1 MTSALDHFHH
11 LLNALQQP
19 RAYPHPVA
27 GVKII
32 ETHISVVLLA
42 GAYAY
47 KLKKPL
53 SLGFLDFSTIDRRR
67 ACCEEEVRINRRLAA
82 GLYCGVVTI
91 RGALTHAQIEGDG
104 DILDYAVKMRRFSQ
118 QALLTQTPLT
128 RNLIDQLA
136 VILAQFHHQLPPAPP
151 DSHWGTPS
159 AVLSPM
165 LQNVE
170 QIRIACIDP
179 HIRARIERIA
189 RWTQLCYQQL
199 LPLLEQRRRDG
210 AIRECHGDVHRG
222 NIAIIDGHPVIFDAL
237 EFNPALRWID
247 CMSELAFL
255 TMDIRN
261 IGALRLMRRLI
272 NRYLELTGDYAGLAV
287 LRFYQVYRALVRA
300 KVHAI
305 RFNQPNSSDS
315 QRQLDYTG
323 IQRYLHLAHA
333 CIKKN
338 RPHLIITHGL
348 SGSGKTWLGHV
359 LCERLPLIH
368 IRSDIERKRLFRLTV
383 NVRPTP
389 EQKRQLY
396 DAETTTRTYQHLAQ
410 QAHAILTAN
419 YSVLVDATFLKQT
432 QRALFIQLA
441 QELGCP
447 LMIISLAAPPPIL
460 RARVLA
466 RLAEGM
472 DASDADAEILASQRQ
487 HYEPLNE
494 TEQQYAQ
501 YLTTEKPL
509 QIIEFLRHIKR
520 ELSEQPH
527 SLNTRHAT
535 SKS

>member
-1 MTSALDHFHH
+1 MTTALDQLHH

-19 RAYPHPVA
+19 SAYPHPVVA
-27 GVKII
+27 VKMI

-53 SLGFLDFSTIDRRR
+53 SLGFLDFSTIEHRRH
-67 ACCEEEVRINRRLAA
+67 CCEEEVRINRRLAA

-91 RGALTHAQIEGDG
+91 RGDLINAHIEGDG
-104 DILDYAVKMRRFSQ
+104 EILDYAVKMRRFSQ
-118 QALLTQTPLT
+118 QALLTHTTLT
-128 RNLIDQLA
+128 RNLIDQIA
-136 VILAQFHHQLPPAPP
+136 VILAQFHSKLPSAPL

-170 QIRIACIDP
+170 QIRTACIDP
-179 HIRARIERIA
+179 YIRTRVDRIA
-189 RWTQLCYQQL
+189 RWTHLSYKQL
-199 LPLLEQRRRDG
+199 LPILEQRRRDG

-222 NIAIIDGHPVIFDAL
+222 NIALIDGQPMIFDAL

-255 TMDIRN
+255 TMDIRDT
-261 IGALRLMRRLI
+261 GALRLMRRLI
-272 NRYLELTGDYAGLAV
+272 NRYLELTGDYSGLAV

-305 RFNQPNSSDS
+305 RFNQPNVT
-315 QRQLDYTG
+315 QAERTRDYNG
-323 IQRYLHLAHA
+323 LRRYLHLARA

-338 RPHLIITHGL
+338 RPRLLITHGL

-368 IRSDIERKRLFRLTV
+368 IRSDVERKRLCGLTLD
-383 NVRPTP
+383 VRPTP
-389 EQKRQLY
+389 EQMRRLY
-396 DAETTTRTYQHLAQ
+396 DTDMTARTYQHLTQ
-410 QAHAILTAN
+410 QARAILTAN
-419 YSVLVDATFLKQT
+419 YSVLVDATFLKQMH
-432 QRALFIQLA
+432 RALFFELA
-441 QELGCP
+441 QEIGCP
-447 LMIISLAAPPPIL
+447 IMIISLAAPPPIL

-466 RLAEGM
+466 RLAEGI
-472 DASDADAEILASQRQ
+472 DASDANAEILANQRR

-494 TEQQYAQ
+494 EEHRYAH

-509 QIIEFLRHIKR
+509 HIIAFLRHIKR
-520 ELSEQPH
+520 ELSEQSQ

-535 SKS
+535 SRS